1 MELVYLWV
9 EKYKNIY
16 HQGFNFSPRFE
27 CNYDGENLTITS
39 KEHLENFFGKNIN
52 ITAIVGENGSG
63 KSSLISEIINK
74 IIFNTKIEYKQPA
87 SLICFLNDDKN
98 KIYISSHLIEN
109 DSNVISNF
117 DFRLTHYR
125 EDIFPNNLDKEY
137 EDTAYTRMKIS
148 KDFRKE
154 YYRSFFYM
162 YNNSLEIDSYYHKT
176 YEYNPE
182 LLFFSE
188 VNKSDNI
195 INLEKE
201 EEKTYGYL
209 MTLLLNQNRV
219 PKEIKNFFLP
229 TKLFLD
235 REILI
240 NYFDGLE
247 NEIDEE
253 EKYKKLRK
261 HLSIKDVL
269 KLETILYLHYF
280 SKKNSHNREYDDIIG
295 HIRMFYRGFKDVEA
309 YDEIYK
315 FLESNLTEYLNKI
328 DFTKQEIRRDD
339 NRSNDIKELNE
350 LEKTLLLLRD
360 LDELVPLVK
369 NINNDDVDLDY
380 EIDVNLL
387 NNEKQLFLKRMPSY
401 LKIDFANK
409 TGRRFNELSSGEQ
422 NLLKLMFSI
431 ENIIQLRQGKTDS
444 LYILLDEIETAFHP
458 NWQKRILNWLIEFV
472 KHYEMQINIIVA
484 SHSPFILSDLPK
496 ENVIFLEKYE
506 DKDDEVK
513 NGNQKIS
520 NCKNVT
526 KETNLD
532 TFGANIH
539 SLLSHGFF
547 MKDGL
552 MGEFAKSK
560 INDAYDF
567 LSNANTQTNL
577 TQIKAQEIINLMGEP
592 ILKKELQ
599 YLYDVKF
606 ETSEIERQIRE
617 HQEAIERLQA
627 QRSRND

>member
-9 EKYKNIY
+9 EKYKKIEK
-16 HQGFNFSPRFE
+16 QGFNFSGRFK
-27 CNYDGENLTITS
+27 CDFDGENLTI
-39 KEHLENFFGKNIN
+39 EENKDNVHIFPENIN
-52 ITAIVGENGSG
+52 VTAIVGENGSG
-63 KSSLISEIINK
+63 KSSLIIEIINK
-74 IIFNTKIEYKQPA
+74 IMFNTKIEYKQPA

-98 KIYISSHLIEN
+98 KIYIYSHLIEN
-109 DSNVISNF
+109 ASKVISDF
-117 DFRLTHYR
+117 DVRLTHYR
-125 EDIFPNNLDKEY
+125 EDIFPNDLDAEY
-137 EDTAYTRMKIS
+137 EDTDFVLMKIS

-154 YYRSFFYM
+154 YHRSFFYM

-201 EEKTYGYL
+201 EDKTYGYL

-235 REILI
+235 REILAS
-240 NYFDGLE
+240 YFRGKYD
-247 NEIDEE
+247 DEE
-253 EKYKKLRK
+253 IKYHEFLKTDSR
-261 HLSIKDVL
+261 IEDTL
-269 KLETILYLHYF
+269 KLETLLYLRYF
-280 SKKNSHNREYDDIIG
+280 IKDFAVLHHDEMKQDIESLFENINICESYYDIYDNLKGVLNTYLQKIISTKEN
-295 HIRMFYRGFKDVEA
+295 IRF
-309 YDEIYK
+309 
-315 FLESNLTEYLNKI
+315 N
-328 DFTKQEIRRDD
+328 D
-339 NRSNDIKELNE
+339 NISNDSYVKELNE

-387 NNEKQLFLKRMPSY
+387 NDEKQLFIKRMPSY

-431 ENIIQLRQGKTDS
+431 ENIIQLREGKTDS

-458 NWQKRILNWLIEFV
+458 DWQKRIFNWLIEFV

-484 SHSPFILSDLPK
+484 SHSPFILSDIPK
-496 ENVIFLEKYE
+496 ENVIFLENGEQKYPF
-506 DKDDEVK
+506 KDNE
-513 NGNQKIS
+513 Q
-520 NCKNVT
+520 
-526 KETNLD
+526 

-539 SLLSHGFF
+539 TLLSHGFF
-547 MKDGL
+547 MNDGL

-560 INDAYDF
+560 INDVYDF
-567 LSNANTQTNL
+567 LSNPNTQTNI
-577 TQIKAQEIINLMGEP
+577 TQTKAQEIINLIGEP

-599 YLYDVKF
+599 YLYDEKF
-606 ETSEIERQIRE
+606 EISEIDRKIRE